1 MGGNLSKYA
10 PIFLVLALSGILFLL
25 RNIHTLERWN
35 CQSVSSLYQLRTSI
49 SSVLKPGTGP
59 FLALDHNQ
67 TFCLH
72 LGQEPSSEEA
82 HEERYLLDALA
93 WPGANRPVEPVR
105 KSSDPAHSFFVI
117 QPPPPPGSGSG
128 SGGQLGTWRVGGK
141 LEVLVHMQD
150 FLGQPKRHGGDF
162 LLARIRSPELGAGV
176 SGRVVDRRDG
186 LYAVELPLLWA
197 GPAQVEVTLVHS
209 AEAVGVLRRL
219 REERPDRVYFK
230 SLFRSGFLSETTVC
244 NLCLPTGAK
253 QAALCNYT
261 DARTGEPWYCY
272 KPRLLDCDTRVNHA
286 KGGYKKNLLTTT
298 ESLLFSTFTIKAPV
312 QAIGMDNITILPA
325 AKGLSL
331 MHRDVAKFVPSGYY
345 YQGSWRPLSA
355 MPPMQQFNDSSAITQ
370 CLSGKLFYMF
380 GDSTVRQWFEYL
392 NAFVPELKE
401 FNLYSPKNVGPYMA
415 VDSVNNILLSYRCH
429 GPPIRFSTVSSS
441 ELRYVANELDGLP
454 GGPDTIVAISIWS
467 HFSTFPLEV
476 YLRRLRHIRR
486 AVARLLDRAPGTL
499 VVVRTANP
507 QQLDPEVSLY
517 NSDWFSVQL
526 DAVLRAMFRGLQ
538 GVVLLD
544 AWDMTLAH
552 PTQPHLLHP
561 APDIVKNMIDLI
573 LSHVCPAS
581 QEKKS

>member
-35 CQSVSSLYQLRTSI
+35 CQSVSSLYQLRSSI
-49 SSVLKPGTGP
+49 SSVLKPAGQ

-82 HEERYLLDALA
+82 HEERYLLDSIA
-93 WPGANRPVEPVR
+93 WPGASRRGVPVR
-105 KSSDPAHSFFVI
+105 KSSDPAHSYFVI
-117 QPPPPPGSGSG
+117 QPPGSG
-128 SGGQLGTWRVGGK
+128 QATWRVGGK
-141 LEVLVHMQD
+141 LEVLVHMQN
-150 FLGQPKRHGGDF
+150 FLGQPKRYGGDF
-162 LLARIRSPELGAGV
+162 LLARIRSPEIGAGA
-176 SGRVVDRRDG
+176 SGRVVDRRNG
-186 LYAVELPLLWA
+186 MYAVELPLLWS
-197 GPAQVEVTLVHS
+197 GQAQVEVTLVHS
-209 AEAVGVLRRL
+209 SEAVGVLKRL

-244 NLCLPTGAK
+244 NLCLPAGPK

-261 DARTGEPWYCY
+261 DSHTGEPWYCY

-298 ESLLFSTFTIKAPV
+298 ESLLFASFAIKAPV
-312 QAIGMDNITILPA
+312 QALGMDNITILPA
-325 AKGLSL
+325 IKGLSL
-331 MHRDVAKFVPSGYY
+331 MHRDQVKFMPPGYY
-345 YQGSWRPLSA
+345 YQGSWRPLSG
-355 MPPMQQFNDSSAITQ
+355 MPIQQFNDSSAITQ
-370 CLSGKLFYMF
+370 CLSGKLFYMY

-415 VDSVNNILLSYRCH
+415 VDSVNNILLTYRCH
-429 GPPIRFSTVSSS
+429 GPPIRFSTVSSN
-441 ELRYVANELDGLP
+441 ELRYIANELDGLT
-454 GGPDTIVAISIWS
+454 GGRDTIVAISIWS

-486 AVARLLDRAPGTL
+486 AIARLLDRAPGTL

-507 QQLDPEVSLY
+507 QKLDPEVSLY

-526 DAVLRAMFRGLQ
+526 DAVLRAMFRSMR
-538 GVVLLD
+538 GVLLLD

-573 LSHVCPAS
+573 LSHVCPDK